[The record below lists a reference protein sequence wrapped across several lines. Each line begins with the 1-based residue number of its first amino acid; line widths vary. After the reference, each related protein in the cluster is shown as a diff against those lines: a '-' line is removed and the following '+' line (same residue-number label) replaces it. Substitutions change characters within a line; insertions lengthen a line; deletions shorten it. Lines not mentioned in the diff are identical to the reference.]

1 MQREVRLKET
11 GYRCS
16 TPASTPAHM
25 IAPSIKALAFGT
37 VFGELKSS
45 KSNVFLYILK
55 NNMLFFFKIKN
66 IYLHSHNGCR
76 LFPLAGVRLLSLH
89 CLQVKDE
96 LAAAIDGAAPTE
108 LVGEFIEETFVT
120 GEKMFVKYHM

>member
-25 IAPSIKALAFGT
+25 IAPSIKPLAFGT

-45 KSNVFLYILK
+45 NSIVFLYILK
-55 NNMLFFFKIKN
+55 NNMLFFLNKK
-66 IYLHSHNGCR
+66 YLTLLDTHTTAVGCSRWLGFVCFLCTVCR
-76 LFPLAGVRLLSLH
+76 LRMSLPPPSMVPRRLNW
-89 CLQVKDE
+89 
-96 LAAAIDGAAPTE
+96 
-108 LVGEFIEETFVT
+108 LVNL
-120 GEKMFVKYHM
+120 

>member
-37 VFGELKSS
+37 VFGQLKSS
-45 KSNVFLYILK
+45 NSIVFLYILK
-55 NNMLFFFKIKN
+55 NNMLFFFK
-66 IYLHSHNGCR
+66 
-76 LFPLAGVRLLSLH
+76 
-89 CLQVKDE
+89 
-96 LAAAIDGAAPTE
+96 
-108 LVGEFIEETFVT
+108 
-120 GEKMFVKYHM
+120 